1 MASHYDADGPILRLH
16 VMKPTD
22 RSGGFYRE
30 WSKSHGKW
38 AKFLPKVRFGSAFA
52 ERVRGSVGH

>member
-30 WSKSHGKW
+30 WSKSHGSTECSVHGIVI
-38 AKFLPKVRFGSAFA
+38 LLIFG
-52 ERVRGSVGH
+52 GSFFMEEC